1 MRGIVLAV
9 SCLLAAANCAS
20 AWERSDDAFLKECWG
35 ATPLE
40 NGAYQL
46 HFEALVIAAVE
57 GGILVRS
64 GTCPDHRMGFARTDP
79 IPDRQLDPIWDAA
92 WGVDEALGLGIRGVV
107 IVSPLERKHEHY
119 LGLRVIALPRL
130 EPMTEPETQRFIRR
144 FNIG

>member
-92 WGVDEALGLGIRGVV
+92 WGRSA
-107 IVSPLERKHEHY
+107 EHTSELQSLMRISY
-119 LGLRVIALPRL
+119 AVFSLINTNANQ
-130 EPMTEPETQRFIRR
+130 TS
-144 FNIG
+144 